1 VEGERFRVEAQMP
14 HQGEVNRARYL
25 PQEHNIIATQASSA
39 EVYIFDSSKYTS
51 MSDIND
57 KPKPELRLT
66 GQKKEGFGL
75 SWNKFKKG
83 LLLGASHD
91 GTICCWDIERPS
103 KSHEAL
109 EPISKYEDHIGAV
122 EDVVWSRQYPDMFAS
137 AGDDKRIFLW
147 DMRKD
152 SKKATIQVEAH
163 ASEVLSLD
171 FNPFNEHLLA
181 SASSDKIVAIWDIRN
196 LSARQCSLK
205 QHLDEVC
212 TISWATF
219 NEAVIASG
227 SMDRRVFVW
236 DLSRLGKAQ
245 TPEEAVDGPPEL
257 LFIHGGHTS
266 KVTEISWNP
275 NQELVMASVADD
287 NILQVWQLVCLI

>member
-1 VEGERFRVEAQMP
+1 MEGDRFKVEAQIS

-25 PQEHNIIATQASSA
+25 PQEPNIIATQTISA
-39 EVYIFDSSKYTS
+39 EIHIFDSSKYTA

-57 KPKPELRLT
+57 QPTPELRLE

-83 LLLGASHD
+83 FLLGASHD
-91 GTICCWDIERPS
+91 GTVCCWDVEQPH
-103 KSHEAL
+103 KSNETL
-109 EPISKYEDHIGAV
+109 EPISKYEDHVGPV
-122 EDVVWSRQYPDMFAS
+122 EDVVWSRQYSDIFAS
-137 AGDDKRIFLW
+137 AGDDKRILLW
-147 DMRKD
+147 DLRKD
-152 SKKATIQVEAH
+152 GKKSTIQVDAH
-163 ASEVLSLD
+163 AGEVLSLD
-171 FNPFNEHLLA
+171 FNPFNENLLA
-181 SASSDKIVAIWDIRN
+181 SASTDKTVAIWDIRN
-196 LSARQCSLK
+196 LSIKQCSLK
-205 QHLDEVC
+205 QHIDEVC

-236 DLSRLGKAQ
+236 DLSRLGKTQ
-245 TPEEAVDGPPEL
+245 TPEEAADGPPEL

-275 NQELVMASVADD
+275 NEELVMASVADD
-287 NILQVWQLVCLI
+287 NILQVWQMVC